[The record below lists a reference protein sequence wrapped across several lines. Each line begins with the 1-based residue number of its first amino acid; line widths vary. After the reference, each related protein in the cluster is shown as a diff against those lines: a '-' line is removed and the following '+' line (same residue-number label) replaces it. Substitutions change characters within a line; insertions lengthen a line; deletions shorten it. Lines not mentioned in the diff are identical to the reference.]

1 MARGNKNGKL
11 NLLESLVLVGI
22 IAVILVFAYLFWD
35 LDKFYA
41 FIGRDFKFTMI
52 CMIFM
57 ILGPVIVL
65 IFFDRIVSDITSII
79 TAWESTYITVVFA
92 YHLLNSIRGGS
103 LGAIL
108 AVCLLFI
115 AELLWVLNLIGLDT
129 SLTWLN
135 FAELGAGVY
144 LVVWTL
150 KVPMGEDPG
159 QIPVSCHIAVLIPV
173 YVSILAATVVTI
185 REMCKS
191 AKKTKYI

>member
-1 MARGNKNGKL
+1 
-11 NLLESLVLVGI
+11 
-22 IAVILVFAYLFWD
+22 
-35 LDKFYA
+35 
-41 FIGRDFKFTMI
+41 
-52 CMIFM
+52 
-57 ILGPVIVL
+57 
-65 IFFDRIVSDITSII
+65 
-79 TAWESTYITVVFA
+79 
-92 YHLLNSIRGGS
+92 
-103 LGAIL
+103 
-108 AVCLLFI
+108 
-115 AELLWVLNLIGLDT
+115 
-129 SLTWLN
+129 LN